1 MRAVVQRVSRASV
14 SVEGK
19 LISAIG
25 EGLMVLLGVE
35 NGDTEKDARYIAD
48 KVTGLRIFEDAQD
61 KMNLSVSDKSGEIL
75 MVSQF
80 TLCGDCRHGRRPS
93 FTDAMEPAAAKALYE
108 KTMDMCRE
116 NGVPTKPGQFQ
127 AHMEVALVNDGP
139 VTIILD
145 SRKRI

>member
-14 SVEGK
+14 SVEGT

-25 EGLMVLLGVE
+25 PGLMVLLGVE

-48 KVTGLRIFEDAQD
+48 KVTGLRIFEDEQD
-61 KMNLSVSDKSGEIL
+61 KMNLSVSDKCGEIL

-93 FTDAMEPAAAKALYE
+93 FTEAMEPVAARALYE
-108 KTMDMCRE
+108 KTMEVCRE
-116 NGVPTKPGQFQ
+116 NGVTTKPGQFQ
-127 AHMEVALVNDGP
+127 AHMEVSLVNDGP